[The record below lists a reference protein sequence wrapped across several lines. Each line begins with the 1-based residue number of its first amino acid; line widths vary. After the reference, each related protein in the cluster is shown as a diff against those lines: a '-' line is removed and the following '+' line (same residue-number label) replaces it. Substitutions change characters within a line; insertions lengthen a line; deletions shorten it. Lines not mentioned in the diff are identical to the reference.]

1 MPSAPALPRPAQ
13 PWWHPEA
20 LARRRPYLE
29 ARARV
34 VAGIR
39 AFFTE
44 RGFLE
49 VETPCLQVAP
59 GMEVHLR
66 AFATELTDA
75 LDRVPPRRLYLHT
88 SPEFAMKKL
97 LAGGLPRIFQMA
109 RVFRNGDI
117 SPTHSPEFTMLEWY
131 RAGATYTDLMDD
143 VEALFAACGEKRPVE
158 RLSVAE
164 AFVRHCEGLDILG
177 TVADPFAAEPP
188 PEALRAAAAR
198 LGVHVGEGDG
208 WEDAFF
214 HIFLARIEPHLG
226 LDGPVILYD
235 WPACMAALS
244 RRKPSDPRVC
254 ERFEVYVGGLELANA
269 FGELTDAAE
278 QRRRFED
285 SMAAKRR
292 LYGPEA
298 AWPVEEDFLAALEH
312 GLPDPCAGI
321 ALGVDR
327 LVMVLTGAA
336 AIEDVL
342 WAPVQGVRG

>member
-1 MPSAPALPRPAQ
+1 MTPTPL
-13 PWWHPEA
+13 PWWHPDQM
-20 LARRRPYLE
+20 ARRRPFLE
-29 ARARV
+29 ARARIITS
-34 VAGIR
+34 IR

-49 VETPCLQVAP
+49 VETPILQAAP

-66 AFATELTDA
+66 AFATDLTDA
-75 LDRVPPRRLYLHT
+75 LGRVPPRRLYLHT

-109 RVFRNGDI
+109 RVFRDGDI

-143 VEALFAACGEKRPVE
+143 VAALFTACGETRPVE

-164 AFVRHCEGLDILG
+164 AFARFAGGLDILG
-177 TVADPFAAEPP
+177 TVADPFATDPA
-188 PEALRAAAAR
+188 PEALKAAAAA
-198 LGVHVGEGDG
+198 LGVYVGEGDG

-214 HIFLARIEPHLG
+214 HIFLDRIEPYLG
-226 LDGPVILYD
+226 LDGPVILHD

-254 ERFEVYVGGLELANA
+254 ERFEVYVNGLELANA

-278 QRRRFED
+278 QRRRFEA
-285 SMAAKRR
+285 SMQAKHR
-292 LYGPEA
+292 LYGPA
-298 AWPVEEDFLAALEH
+298 AVWPVEEDFLAALDH

-327 LVMVLTGAA
+327 LVMVLTGANK
-336 AIEDVL
+336 IDDVL
-342 WAPVQGVRG
+342 WAPVATGEGTS